1 MKIGMILD
9 NTFPPDPRVEN
20 EATSL
25 LEQGHQMFLYC
36 LDYTYDQPE
45 YEKIRGIYVYRK
57 KLSKLFFSLSALAY
71 TIPAYHFYLKKSISR
86 FIINHKIEAIH
97 VHDIQIARSVFSIN
111 KKFNLPIILDL
122 HENRPEIMKY
132 YAHVNSILGKLL
144 IHASHWKKY
153 EYKYIKA
160 AQKVIVITEEAK
172 EYYVNE
178 VQVDEDKI
186 FVVPNS
192 VRKDFY
198 TNYKLK
204 QDVLDQ
210 YTNHFTILYIG
221 ETGLRRGLVTIIKS
235 LQYLIPQIPNIKL
248 VIVGQAKTDY
258 VLKNLVNK
266 LGYENYVELTG
277 WKEFKLL
284 PSYIFSSDLGICPIH
299 KNLHHETTYANKIFQ
314 YLAFGKPI
322 IVSDCKAQKN
332 IVEKH
337 NCGLVFKDQNVK
349 NFADKVLILYRDKSL
364 YQKLSINAK
373 KAINEK
379 LHWGKISK
387 NLIKLYNKIEKNR
400 KSEYLYY

>member
-1 MKIGMILD
+1 MILD

-25 LEQGHQMFLYC
+25 LKQGHQVFLYC
-36 LDYTYDQPE
+36 LDYTYNQPE
-45 YEKIRGIYVYRK
+45 NEKIGGISVYRR

-71 TIPAYHFYLKKSISR
+71 TIPVYHFYLKKSISR
-86 FIINHKIEAIH
+86 FITNHKIEAIH
-97 VHDIQIARSVFSIN
+97 VHDMQIARSVFSIN

-132 YAHVNSILGKLL
+132 YAHVNSILGRLL
-144 IHASHWKKY
+144 IHASQWKKY

-160 AQKVIVITEEAK
+160 AHKVIVVTEEAK
-172 EYYVNE
+172 QYYVNE

-186 FVVPNS
+186 FIVPNS
-192 VRKDFY
+192 VRKEFY

-204 QDVLDQ
+204 QDIIDQ

-235 LQYLIPQIPNIKL
+235 LKYLIPKIPNIKL

-277 WKEFKLL
+277 WKNFNLF
-284 PSYIFSSDLGICPIH
+284 PSYISSSDLGICPIH
-299 KNLHHETTYANKIFQ
+299 KNLHHETTYPNKIFQ

-322 IVSDCKAQKN
+322 VVSDCKAQKN
-332 IVEKH
+332 IVERH

-349 NFADKVLILYRDKSL
+349 NFADKVITLYRDKKL
-364 YQKLSINAK
+364 YQKLSNNAK

-379 LHWGKISK
+379 LNWEETSK
-387 NLIKLYNKIEKNR
+387 DLIKLYNEIEKN
-400 KSEYLYY
+400 